1 MIWHKLNDTRLIVW
15 TFNKSKKS
23 GISQSLSLKILK
35 KKHRWWVINPYLT
48 GRSVHFINYRVL
60 WPFWKVCL
68 FVYIDYSLHRYSGV
82 KITVLIMF
90 VLFQLHWLQFVC
102 IDVDGKIA
110 IKNVIW
116 NFVIFLWG
124 RSLIWYF
131 ATQFVKKWFVRDET
145 IFILFSS

>member
-1 MIWHKLNDTRLIVW
+1 MTLGWLCEHLTKA
-15 TFNKSKKS
+15 KSLEFLKVCPSKFWKKS
-23 GISQSLSLKILK
+23 IDGGSLILIWLVV
-35 KKHRWWVINPYLT
+35 RFT
-48 GRSVHFINYRVL
+48 FINYRVL